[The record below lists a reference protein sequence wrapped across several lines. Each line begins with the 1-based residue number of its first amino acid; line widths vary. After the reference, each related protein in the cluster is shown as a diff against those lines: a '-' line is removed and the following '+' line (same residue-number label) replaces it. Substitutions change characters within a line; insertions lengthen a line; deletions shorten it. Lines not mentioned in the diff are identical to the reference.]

1 MIKNYYYCLQERK
14 EISMNNSITPIMKQ
28 FDELLIEKNHRCYD
42 SFKKEN
48 KTNSILEYSKKSDNY
63 IPIEELFLMLEKII
77 IVQRLQNSPFK
88 IKKYYDGKGETD
100 HPVDKDRMKV
110 IPDIVDIMIKGED
123 PITKKIII

>member
-1 MIKNYYYCLQERK
+1 
-14 EISMNNSITPIMKQ
+14 MKQ
-28 FDELLIEKNHRCYD
+28 FDELLIERNHRCYD

-48 KTNSILEYSKKSDNY
+48 KMNQILEYTKKSDNH

-88 IKKYYDGKGETD
+88 IKKYYNEKGETD

-110 IPDIVDIMIKGED
+110 IPDIVDVMIKRED
-123 PITKKIII
+123 PITKTLMFEKGDFKK